1 MAHDGFTDISAPPAT
16 AVVFFTRG
24 ELNRLLALYG
34 RMVSQGIWRDYAI
47 DGLMEFAQFS
57 VYRRASEHPL
67 YRIEKRPAMARRQ
80 GAWTVFAQGG
90 LILKRGH
97 ELDQV
102 LKVFDRSRFKVVE

>member
-1 MAHDGFTDISAPPAT
+1 MAHDSVPHPQVQPAT
-16 AVVFFTRG
+16 PVVFFSRG
-24 ELNRLLALYG
+24 ELDRLLSLYG
-34 RMVSQGIWRDYAI
+34 RMVSQGLWRDYAI
-47 DGLMEFAQFS
+47 DGLRESAEFS

-97 ELDQV
+97 DLDQV
-102 LKVFDRSRFKVVE
+102 LKVFDRSRFRVVE

>member
-1 MAHDGFTDISAPPAT
+1 MAHDGVTNPLAYPAT

-24 ELNRLLALYG
+24 ELDRLLGLYG
-34 RMVSQGIWRDYAI
+34 RMVSQGVWRDYAI
-47 DGLMEFAQFS
+47 DGLRESAEFS

-67 YRIEKRPAMARRQ
+67 YRIEKRPALARRQ

-90 LILKRGH
+90 LILKHGH

-102 LKVFDRSRFKVVE
+102 LKVFDRSRFNVVD

>member
-1 MAHDGFTDISAPPAT
+1 MAHDGIANPSAHAAT
-16 AVVFFTRG
+16 AVVFFSRA
-24 ELNRLLALYG
+24 ELDRLLGLYG

-47 DGLMEFAQFS
+47 DGLREAAAFS

-80 GAWTVFAQGG
+80 GAWTVYAHGG

-102 LKVFDRSRFKVVE
+102 LKVFDRSRFRVVE

>member
-1 MAHDGFTDISAPPAT
+1 MAHDSVPNPSPQPAT
-16 AVVFFTRG
+16 PVVFFNRG
-24 ELNRLLALYG
+24 ELDCLLSLYG
-34 RMVSQGIWRDYAI
+34 RMVSQGLWRDYAI
-47 DGLMEFAQFS
+47 DGLRESAEFS

-102 LKVFDRSRFKVVE
+102 LKVFDRSRFRVVE

>member
-1 MAHDGFTDISAPPAT
+1 MAHDSVPNPQVQPAT
-16 AVVFFTRG
+16 PVVFFSRG
-24 ELNRLLALYG
+24 ELDRLLSLHG

-47 DGLMEFAQFS
+47 DGLRESAEFS

-67 YRIEKRPAMARRQ
+67 YRIEKRPAMGRRQ

-102 LKVFDRSRFKVVE
+102 LKVFDRSRFRVVE

>member
-1 MAHDGFTDISAPPAT
+1 MAHDSVPNPSPQAAT
-16 AVVFFTRG
+16 PVVFFSRG
-24 ELNRLLALYG
+24 ELDRLLGLYG
-34 RMVSQGIWRDYAI
+34 RMVSQGVWRDYAI
-47 DGLMEFAQFS
+47 DGLRESAEFS

-102 LKVFDRSRFKVVE
+102 LKVFDRSRFRVVE